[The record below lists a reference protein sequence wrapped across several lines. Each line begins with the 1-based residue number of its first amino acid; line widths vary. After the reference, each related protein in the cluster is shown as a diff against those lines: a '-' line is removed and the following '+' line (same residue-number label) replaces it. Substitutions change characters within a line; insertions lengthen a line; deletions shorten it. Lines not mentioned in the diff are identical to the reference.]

1 MIGTLV
7 IGVLAVAALAF
18 VAAPLRRTETHD
30 PGDPT
35 SELENKKLV
44 ALTAILDLESER
56 DVGKLSEE
64 DFREL
69 RTVYETEALDA
80 LHELD
85 AMADPDVSDPL
96 EAEIALVRARM
107 GARRCRSCG
116 AERKPGA
123 APCPAC
129 GA

>member
-1 MIGTLV
+1 MIGPLIV
-7 IGVLAVAALAF
+7 GLLAVAALAF
-18 VAAPLRRTETHD
+18 VAAPLRRRDTPE
-30 PGDPT
+30 PFDPT
-35 SELENKKLV
+35 SELEDKKLV

-56 DVGKLSEE
+56 DVGKLSDE

-69 RTVYETEALDA
+69 RTVYEAQALDA
-80 LHELD
+80 LRELD
-85 AMADPDVSDPL
+85 TMSHVEGTDPL
-96 EAEIALVRARM
+96 EKEIARVRARIS
-107 GARRCRSCG
+107 ARRCPNCG